1 MRRIKMAIVATVL
14 AGSTVFVGAT
24 PAHASTMLRGV
35 VYDYSECIRIGN
47 YGMQNYGWTGPLQCV
62 WQPNGSGGP
71 YTYPQGWWFIYA

>member
-1 MRRIKMAIVATVL
+1 MRRLKMAIVATVL

-24 PAHASTMLRGV
+24 PAHATPILRGV

-62 WQPNGSGGP
+62 WVSSGT
-71 YTYPQGWWFIYA
+71 TYPPGYWFIYA